1 MPQVKE
7 VMTGEVISVNINTP
21 VSEVVKK
28 LVSNNIS
35 GVVVIDNVG
44 DMVGVISALDI
55 FKLLNERKNW
65 DFVAE
70 DIMTPYAITIT
81 PDTEIE
87 EAAKMMLENSIHRLI
102 VTLSPTKK
110 KPVGILSSTDILKEM
125 EKMV

>member
-1 MPQVKE
+1 
-7 VMTGEVISVNINTP
+7 
-21 VSEVVKK
+21 
-28 LVSNNIS
+28 
-35 GVVVIDNVG
+35 VVVVDNVG